1 MADARE
7 FHQKQGDGIS
17 PKEGESCS
25 VPAKDR
31 RNAWTLGGIAIDQVS
46 KYKYLGVV
54 GRRIMA
60 GTRAKALAKMQ
71 AAYGYWR
78 PLLSCSSLPTKVR
91 LLMVQTFIYSAVMY
105 GAEVWERR
113 RRSKTRCQRS

>member
-1 MADARE
+1 
-7 FHQKQGDGIS
+7 
-17 PKEGESCS
+17 

-54 GRRIMA
+54 YQEDGSWH
-60 GTRAKALAKMQ
+60 TRKGASDA
-71 AAYGYWR
+71 
-78 PLLSCSSLPTKVR
+78 SSLWVLEATAVMQQSADKGR

-105 GAEVWERR
+105 GAEVWDDE